1 MSLIFNGV
9 DIRQI
14 ICNEQNIDKVM
25 CNGITVFQKSG
36 KVVYPYRSWMGGGSA
51 AMVQFCANMTTSG
64 TPTVT
69 GTLLTPYKDRR
80 YIKVTVNE
88 DISSL
93 TLLFGSGSHSGV
105 ADGAAGTRAEL
116 YKNGSA
122 TGVWYCY
129 RWHENNGNIN
139 LTYLSRTLNELKA
152 GDVVSLYIRNGP
164 SSSRRNGY
172 GFYSPTFIAT
182 K

>member
-1 MSLIFNGV
+1 MSLIFNGI

-14 ICNEQNIDKVM
+14 ICNNQNIDKVI
-25 CNGITVFQKSG
+25 CNNITVFQKSG

-51 AMVQFCANMTTSG
+51 AMVPFCANATTSG

-69 GTLLTPYKDRR
+69 GTLLTPYKDSK

-93 TLLFGSGSHSGV
+93 TLSFGSGSYSSI
-105 ADGAAGTRAEL
+105 ADGSATTRAEL

-122 TGVWYCY
+122 TGLWYCY
-129 RWHENNGNIN
+129 RYHTNTSKLN
-139 LTYLSRTLNELKA
+139 LTYVSKTIKNLKA
-152 GDVVSLYIRNGP
+152 GDVVCLYVQNGNG
-164 SSSRRNGY
+164 SNRTGY
-172 GFYSPTFIAT
+172 GFSSPTFIAE